1 MTDMLK
7 VAEAK
12 AVDVIVKKGAKS
24 KKQSKIPT
32 KASKIPKDPTVTKKT
47 NKKTKPTKQSKL
59 NDVEDNDY
67 LKMCSE
73 KQKKNTDR
81 LNSIAQDL
89 QELKKAKKTS
99 PSKRTTRISIKT
111 GAKKK
116 KCKIDHSDVGM
127 FKEEPDKRYCSENGD
142 LHGAECTVCEWEFKD
157 SKNGDTEEVGVFVP
171 SVKCPIYV
179 CSGRTLHDC
188 TYSLCNNCYV
198 ERSNAASR
206 SRKRSRRN

>member
-1 MTDMLK
+1 
-7 VAEAK
+7 
-12 AVDVIVKKGAKS
+12 
-24 KKQSKIPT
+24 
-32 KASKIPKDPTVTKKT
+32 
-47 NKKTKPTKQSKL
+47 
-59 NDVEDNDY
+59 DVENNDY

-171 SVKCPIYV
+171 SVKYPIYV

-188 TYSLCNNCYV
+188 TYSLCNLCYI
-198 ERSNAASR
+198 ERSNAANR